1 MILCMN
7 TPINPAPFGPR
18 PVTAFT
24 PPVHLPAQRPSRARR
39 VGRAF
44 GAVVVPA
51 VLLVISV
58 SCFRFLAQKQGS
70 GKVAT
75 ETRIVEEA
83 FEVVELQGS
92 PTVNVTID
100 PEADVKI
107 EVTTD
112 DNLLID
118 VTTEVHKG
126 VLVIETQDNLA
137 PTRGIRVDI
146 TVKSLS
152 GARLLGSGDVNVD
165 GISAEKFTARIT
177 GSGDVRLRGTAAA
190 ADLRVTGSGD
200 LNADE
205 LAATTATAKITGS
218 GDISLK
224 ASESASL
231 SVTGSGDITIAG
243 KPAKMSRNVTGSG
256 DIHVK

>member
-18 PVTAFT
+18 QVTAFT
-24 PPVHLPAQRPSRARR
+24 PPVHLPAERPSRARR
-39 VGRAF
+39 VVRAF

-51 VLLVISV
+51 VLLVISI

-75 ETRIVEEA
+75 ETRVVEEQ
-83 FEVVELQGS
+83 FEGVELQGS
-92 PTVNVTID
+92 PTVNVNID
-100 PEADVKI
+100 PGADVKVQ
-107 EVTTD
+107 VTTD

-118 VTTEVHKG
+118 VTTEVRKG
-126 VLVIETQDNLA
+126 VLVIETQENLA
-137 PTRGIRVDI
+137 PTKGIRVDI
-146 TVKSLS
+146 TVRSLS
-152 GARLLGSGDVNVD
+152 SARLLGSGDINID

-177 GSGDVRLRGTAAA
+177 GSGDIRLRGTAGA
-190 ADLRVTGSGD
+190 ADLGVTGSGD

-205 LAATTATAKITGS
+205 LAAITASAKITGS

-224 ASESASL
+224 ASDSADL
-231 SVTGSGDITIAG
+231 SVTGSGDITVAG
-243 KPAKMSRNVTGSG
+243 NPAKISRNVTGSG